1 MSLHGRGT
9 LVISLTW
16 LLFAPPLGAEELI
29 AVATRVFDGDSFIA
43 RVIEG
48 PEIEVRLGE
57 IDAPE
62 KDQPYA
68 DSARAALRGMILDRK
83 LRIVV
88 IDTDQYQRKVARVY
102 RLTDGVDINAE
113 LVRRGH
119 VWVYRRRVKDQSLY
133 DLERAARDQQLG
145 LWALPEAD
153 REPPWRW
160 RRAHPR
166 KRDDSPQNV
175 DKPVASISR

>member
-1 MSLHGRGT
+1 MSVSSCVSRVV
-9 LVISLTW
+9 LVV
-16 LLFAPPLGAEELI
+16 LLLIGQPLGADELI
-29 AVATRVFDGDSFIA
+29 GIATKVFDGDSFIV

-62 KDQPYA
+62 QDQPYA
-68 DSARAALRGMILDRK
+68 DIARAALRGMILDRK

-88 IDTDQYQRKVARVY
+88 FDTDQYHRKVARVY
-102 RLTDGVDINAE
+102 RVEDGVDINAE

-119 VWVYRRRVKDQSLY
+119 VWVYRRRVKDRSLY

-166 KRDDSPQNV
+166 QKKETSQNV
-175 DKPVASISR
+175 DRPVASISR